1 MEYSKS
7 ERQNYLPRIFF
18 QPRILYPTKLPSKMK
33 EKLRQTQ
40 ISNFEEPAS
49 TQEVLKGV
57 LQADRKGYQ
66 MVLIT
71 QIQRKK

>member
-1 MEYSKS
+1 
-7 ERQNYLPRIFF
+7 
-18 QPRILYPTKLPSKMK
+18 MK

-71 QIQRKK
+71 QIQTKK